1 MDAGIVTAIITG
13 ILSLVGVIVTN
24 MMSNNKMQSQ
34 MQIAQA
40 ITDTKITQLTDAV
53 NKHNS
58 FATKIPV
65 LENEIQN
72 LKNDISALK
81 KNN

>member
-1 MDAGIVTAIITG
+1 MDVGIITAIITG
-13 ILSLVGVIVTN
+13 VLSLVGVVVTN

-40 ITDTKITQLTDAV
+40 VTDTKIDALTSEV
-53 NKHNS
+53 QKHNS

-65 LENEIQN
+65 LENEI
-72 LKNDISALK
+72 KNIKADIDKLK
-81 KNN
+81 K